1 MSLARLRA
9 HSFQAFVVVL
19 AVVAEVAAVA
29 DSSDGHTAVR
39 LLFPLL
45 WTLPLLLYRR
55 APAVAALTVLGSLA
69 LESFLALSATDSVTA
84 LPSVMLAYWVAG
96 TIENELHSVA
106 VALAGFVFGVVVVAR
121 DPAGFDAGDAV
132 FIAIAAGAPYAVGV
146 AMRERDRRERAL
158 RVRTEHLER
167 EREAE
172 ARAAVAEERTRIARE
187 LHDVVGHSVTVM
199 TVQAGAARMLVGTDP
214 AAARDRLL
222 AVESSG
228 REALAEMRRMLEVL
242 RDADDAD
249 SLGPQP
255 DVADVGRLVA
265 DARAAGSDVELA
277 VEGEPVALPP
287 GEALAA
293 YRIVQEALTNAR
305 KHASGSRVDVHV
317 RYTPDALELAVENE
331 ADGLVRAT
339 WDDGSGH
346 GVIGMRERVSLY
358 GGELDVGPRP
368 EGGFKV
374 RARLPIGR
382 QPA

>member
-1 MSLARLRA
+1 MSVARLRA

-19 AVVAEVAAVA
+19 AVVAEIAAVA
-29 DSSDGHTAVR
+29 DSSDGHTVVR
-39 LLFPLL
+39 LVFPLL

-55 APAVAALTVLGSLA
+55 APAVAALAVLGSLA
-69 LESFLALSATDSVTA
+69 LESFLAQSATDSVTA

-96 TIENELHSVA
+96 TIENELRSVA

-146 AMRERDRRERAL
+146 AMRARDRRERAL

-199 TVQAGAARMLVGTDP
+199 TVQAGAARMLVETDP

-228 REALAEMRRMLEVL
+228 REALAEMRRLLEVL
-242 RDADDAD
+242 READDSD

-277 VEGEPVALPP
+277 VEGKPVALPP

-305 KHASGSRVDVHV
+305 KHASGSRVDVQV
-317 RYTPDALELAVENE
+317 RYTPEALELAVENE
-331 ADGLVRAT
+331 ADGIVSET

-368 EGGFKV
+368 EGGFAV